1 MTTAGDVVAHLHP
14 RHQPLEEAAPGA
26 TRPDTQARP
35 HPGVAVAVEPWTLA
49 GLDLLALSVADLL
62 TTTSALTAVVFAL
75 AVLIGLYRG
84 RCYDVK
90 LSPFLLDQVG
100 PLVTRPLVAGGGVA
114 LVLLVLGR
122 QPAGLLA
129 LTLAGTAAI
138 VLARAV
144 GYRLVRTMRRS
155 GATQRDALVVGAD
168 QVGRSLAQALRDRPV
183 HGLRPVG
190 LVDEAPATGS
200 PDLPVLGGPAE
211 LERLLDR
218 TGAEAVVIAFLA
230 ASRSSSVRD
239 LVAAAGPRREVLLVP
254 RYYEVCNPIGDVNQV
269 QGIPLVRL
277 AAPRLWGGAGRHLK
291 RGIDVMLASLGLVLL
306 SPVLAACAVA
316 VRMEGGPGVL
326 FRQTRIGMHG
336 RPFELL
342 KFRSMRPGDEIE
354 SQTAWSIEGDPRIGP
369 VGRFLRRS
377 SLDELPQLIN
387 VVDGDMSLVGPR
399 PERPLF
405 VQRYS
410 DEVPGYGGRHRAP
423 VGLSGWAQVHGLRG
437 DTSIEERARL
447 DNYYI
452 DNWSL
457 GRDLK
462 ILVLSVLAVVRQ
474 RVR

>member
-1 MTTAGDVVAHLHP
+1 
-14 RHQPLEEAAPGA
+14 
-26 TRPDTQARP
+26 
-35 HPGVAVAVEPWTLA
+35 
-49 GLDLLALSVADLL
+49 
-62 TTTSALTAVVFAL
+62 
-75 AVLIGLYRG
+75 
-84 RCYDVK
+84 
-90 LSPFLLDQVG
+90 
-100 PLVTRPLVAGGGVA
+100 
-114 LVLLVLGR
+114 
-122 QPAGLLA
+122 
-129 LTLAGTAAI
+129 
-138 VLARAV
+138 
-144 GYRLVRTMRRS
+144 
-155 GATQRDALVVGAD
+155 
-168 QVGRSLAQALRDRPV
+168 
-183 HGLRPVG
+183 
-190 LVDEAPATGS
+190 
-200 PDLPVLGGPAE
+200 
-211 LERLLDR
+211 
-218 TGAEAVVIAFLA
+218 
-230 ASRSSSVRD
+230 
-239 LVAAAGPRREVLLVP
+239 VLLVP
-254 RYYEVCNPIGDVNQV
+254 RYYEVCNPSGDVNQV

-277 AAPRLWGGAGRHLK
+277 AAPRLWGGAGLLLK
-291 RGIDVMLASLGLVLL
+291 RGIDVMLASVALVLL
-306 SPVLAACAVA
+306 SPVLAACALA
-316 VRMEGGPGVL
+316 VRLEGGPGVL
-326 FRQTRIGMHG
+326 FRQTRIGMQG

-405 VQRYS
+405 VQQYS
-410 DEVPGYGGRHRAP
+410 DQVPGYSARHRAP